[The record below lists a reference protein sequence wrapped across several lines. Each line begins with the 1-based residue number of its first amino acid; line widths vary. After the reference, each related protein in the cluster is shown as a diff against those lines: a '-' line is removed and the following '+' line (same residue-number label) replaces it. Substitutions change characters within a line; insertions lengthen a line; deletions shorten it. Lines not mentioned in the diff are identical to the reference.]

1 MRSSSLR
8 LAGLAGALALAV
20 VAAYAPPA
28 PAASPVGAR
37 TVLPDSVWTWPE
49 RSQNLRVLPDT
60 TSAATLRRTMQGF
73 TRALGVRCSECHVG
87 SGRDFRTWDFASDAK
102 PHKEVARG
110 MMRMTAELNTRL
122 VPAALSVHAHPA
134 PAAAEPAAVHRHADG
149 REHVHR
155 PAAARAAAPEHAAS
169 AEPTPEPAATLVSCW
184 TCHRGQSRPDTQPTD
199 SP

>member
-8 LAGLAGALALAV
+8 LAGLAGALALAA

-28 PAASPVGAR
+28 PAAPAGAR
-37 TVLPDSVWTWPE
+37 AVLPDSVWTWPE

-73 TRALGVRCSECHVG
+73 TRALGVQCSECHVG

-110 MMRMTAELNTRL
+110 MMRMTTELNTRL
-122 VPAALSVHAHPA
+122 VPAALGVHDHAA
-134 PAAAEPAAVHRHADG
+134 PAAETTEIHRHADG

-155 PAAARAAAPEHAAS
+155 HAAATPEHAA
-169 AEPTPEPAATLVSCW
+169 APPAALVSCW
-184 TCHRGQSRPDTQPTD
+184 TCHRGQSHPDTAAPPTTT
-199 SP
+199 P